1 MTKSSWS
8 FVGATVGA
16 LVLAL
21 ALSVMSGDLVVHAVP
36 QPPHVFFGRVFVDG
50 AQTGGQTIKAGIGG
64 INYANSEQT
73 GRNTTVASNGTY
85 GSLQNFHVCA
95 DSDDTTAKEGGKD
108 GEPIDFL
115 INSWKA
121 VARLPG
127 SSVVVDPVLFQ
138 PAEATE
144 LDLYIYTASTTASLS
159 EATGV
164 ACTSGDEVTPTPA
177 PSVDQPPAVHSAIA
191 SAQVPGAFFP
201 QAEDVPTAP
210 APVTTSTLAGGASG
224 GGVLA
229 DLAQADPGQAAAV
242 ILQTLED
249 TENLTSTVAAILAA
263 ADVSTE
269 ALAALG
275 AVLAEVADTSVGD
288 AGSIFVELAGQN
300 AADAAAI
307 ILAVQGVDSQATQN
321 AFANAA
327 QTAEAT
333 GVTEALGNAFAAAA
347 GLDAEGAGD
356 ILRGSA
362 EQSLAAVAAVF
373 TEAAG
378 VAAQA
383 VGASLAAVGVG
394 AVDTAADILVVSAGI
409 DTTAAGGALAGSATA
424 NDQSTGQFMVVA
436 AAASVADIGGAIGIA
451 AGTAAT
457 DMGGAFAVSA
467 VINSDTMGVVLTVAV
482 VEVSVNAAGISN
494 MLITSAGTEAG
505 ATTDSMNAG
514 PAQDPQALAIL
525 GQFIDPNVFT
535 F

>member
-21 ALSVMSGDLVVHAVP
+21 VLSVMSGDLIVHAVP

-50 AQTGGQTIKAGIGG
+50 TQTGGQTIKAGIGG
-64 INYANSEQT
+64 INYANSEQA

-159 EATGV
+159 EAKGV

-177 PSVDQPPAVHSAIA
+177 PSVPSGPVATAVPSFPSGDDDDGPAAPTPEPTPTLEEVVTGGEEQGESFFNQAVTDPDAFAETILAALDLTDDLTGLAEALIAAADISAEAQAAIA
-191 SAQVPGAFFP
+191 A
-201 QAEDVPTAP
+201 
-210 APVTTSTLAGGASG
+210 
-224 GGVLA
+224 VLA
-229 DLAQADPGQAAAV
+229 D
-242 ILQTLED
+242 
-249 TENLTSTVAAILAA
+249 VAADSAA
-263 ADVSTE
+263 
-269 ALAALG
+269 G
-275 AVLAEVADTSVGD
+275 AGD
-288 AGSIFVELAGQN
+288 IFVELAGQN

-333 GVTEALGNAFAAAA
+333 GVTEELGNAFAAAA
-347 GLDAEGAGD
+347 GLDAQAAGD

-383 VGASLAAVGVG
+383 VGASLAAVGVQ
-394 AVDTAADILVVSAGI
+394 AVDTAAGILVVSAGI
-409 DTTAAGGALAGSATA
+409 DTTAAGGALAGSAAA
-424 NDQSTGQFMVVA
+424 NDESTG
-436 AAASVADIGGAIGIA
+436 
-451 AGTAAT
+451 
-457 DMGGAFAVSA
+457 
-467 VINSDTMGVVLTVAV
+467 
-482 VEVSVNAAGISN
+482 
-494 MLITSAGTEAG
+494 
-505 ATTDSMNAG
+505 
-514 PAQDPQALAIL
+514 
-525 GQFIDPNVFT
+525 
-535 F
+535 

>member
-127 SSVVVDPVLFQ
+127 RQCCRGPGPFPSPPKPLSSICTFIRLAPLRRCQ
-138 PAEATE
+138 KLRGWHAPRAMRS
-144 LDLYIYTASTTASLS
+144 LLRRRRQSTSPPPSTLRLHLLRCPGRFSRRRR
-159 EATGV
+159 
-164 ACTSGDEVTPTPA
+164 TSRRP
-177 PSVDQPPAVHSAIA
+177 
-191 SAQVPGAFFP
+191 
-201 QAEDVPTAP
+201 P

-333 GVTEALGNAFAAAA
+333 GVT
-347 GLDAEGAGD
+347 
-356 ILRGSA
+356 
-362 EQSLAAVAAVF
+362 
-373 TEAAG
+373 
-378 VAAQA
+378 
-383 VGASLAAVGVG
+383 
-394 AVDTAADILVVSAGI
+394 
-409 DTTAAGGALAGSATA
+409 GGAR
-424 NDQSTGQFMVVA
+424 
-436 AAASVADIGGAIGIA
+436 
-451 AGTAAT
+451 
-457 DMGGAFAVSA
+457 
-467 VINSDTMGVVLTVAV
+467 
-482 VEVSVNAAGISN
+482 
-494 MLITSAGTEAG
+494 
-505 ATTDSMNAG
+505 
-514 PAQDPQALAIL
+514 
-525 GQFIDPNVFT
+525 
-535 F
+535 